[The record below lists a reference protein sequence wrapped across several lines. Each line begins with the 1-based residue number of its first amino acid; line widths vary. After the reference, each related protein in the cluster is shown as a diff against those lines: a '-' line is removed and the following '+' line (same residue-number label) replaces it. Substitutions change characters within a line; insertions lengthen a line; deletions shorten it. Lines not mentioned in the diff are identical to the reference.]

1 MRSFFKYVLA
11 TVTGLII
18 TFFLVFIIG
27 AIIIGSIINSAMKEQ
42 TTTVVENSIL
52 TMKMDFMVTERTVPN
67 PFEDLDIPNFSS
79 MRTLG
84 LNDILARIKAAETD
98 DKIKGILLDVS
109 TVSANFASL
118 QEIRDALV
126 TFKESGKFVVAYS
139 EYYSQK
145 AYFLASTAEQIYI
158 NPEGGMDFQGLSSE
172 IPFLKGTLDK
182 IGIDMQIVKVGTYKS
197 AVEPFIQHSMSD
209 ANREQV
215 TSYLNSIY
223 RNFLADIAEG
233 RQISTDS
240 LHYIADNLLVTNATQ
255 ALQHGLVDESM
266 YKDQLLDLLKDR
278 LEIDRDKD
286 ISAVSLRNYKP
297 SATSKGTALRDR
309 IAIVYAVG
317 EITGGEGSEDVIG
330 SEKISRE
337 LRKLRDDDKVKG
349 VVFRINS
356 PGGSALASD
365 VIWREVDL
373 LRQVKPVIV
382 SMGDV
387 AASGGYYIAAA
398 ADSIFAQPNTLTGSI
413 GVFGTIPNMEKLWNT
428 HLGVTFDGVKTA
440 KHADFLNGNFS
451 RPLTGEEERVLQ
463 HEVNRVYDTFIKRVA
478 DGRQLTTAQV
488 DSIGQ
493 GRVWSGEQAVEIG
506 LVDRLGSLEDAVV
519 AAAQKAGIEE
529 YRIVRYPAIKQ
540 PFESL
545 FGSGASQVRT
555 WYEKAQ
561 YGELYKHYT
570 TVKSLINQKGVMAL
584 MPYEITVY

>member
-84 LNDILARIKAAETD
+84 LDDILARIKAAETD